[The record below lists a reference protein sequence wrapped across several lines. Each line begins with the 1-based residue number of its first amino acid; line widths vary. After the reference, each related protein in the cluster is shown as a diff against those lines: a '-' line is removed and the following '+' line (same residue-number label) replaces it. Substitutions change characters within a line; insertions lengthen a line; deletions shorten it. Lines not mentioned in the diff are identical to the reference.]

1 MPVSR
6 RFSLSHREVQRD
18 KLKPQQTKSRIPG
31 RIRQNRRPMKVFIRT
46 MQMETGLASLL
57 RIILP
62 SQETDPNPVYIQVI
76 VQRLGH

>member
-1 MPVSR
+1 
-6 RFSLSHREVQRD
+6 
-18 KLKPQQTKSRIPG
+18 
-31 RIRQNRRPMKVFIRT
+31 MKVFIRI

>member
-1 MPVSR
+1 MN
-6 RFSLSHREVQRD
+6 
-18 KLKPQQTKSRIPG
+18 PQQTKSRIPG
-31 RIRQNRRPMKVFIRT
+31 RIRQNRRQMKVFIRI

-76 VQRLGH
+76 VQRLGL